1 MFETLKN
8 LIANDIVALIAL
20 VALVSPPITAIIDNL
35 FKLIAKHLDFKR
47 NVYDN
52 EFNHKRALFENFLS
66 YTGQLHL
73 DSDRYI
79 NDLTKAY
86 FALSPYV
93 SKEDFEKIKNALS
106 LFELPIQID
115 GFNAEKVLSATKSDK
130 KMVGN
135 QVKFILLKEIG
146 NAYIYRKLTDEQILD
161 GIRYVCHS

>member
-1 MFETLKN
+1 MFEALKN

-52 EFNHKRALFENFLS
+52 EFNHKRDLFENFLS

-79 NDLTKAY
+79 NGLMKAY

-93 SKEDFEKIKNALS
+93 SKEDFVYFREYCNLVQENNPDKNQERLTFLLNEHIVPCIKK
-106 LFELPIQID
+106 ELRRYKP
-115 GFNAEKVLSATKSDK
+115 S
-130 KMVGN
+130 
-135 QVKFILLKEIG
+135 
-146 NAYIYRKLTDEQILD
+146 RK
-161 GIRYVCHS
+161 

>member
-93 SKEDFEKIKNALS
+93 SKEDFAYFREYCNLVQENNPDKNQERLTVLLNEHIVPCIKK
-106 LFELPIQID
+106 ELRRYKP
-115 GFNAEKVLSATKSDK
+115 L
-130 KMVGN
+130 
-135 QVKFILLKEIG
+135 
-146 NAYIYRKLTDEQILD
+146 RK
-161 GIRYVCHS
+161 